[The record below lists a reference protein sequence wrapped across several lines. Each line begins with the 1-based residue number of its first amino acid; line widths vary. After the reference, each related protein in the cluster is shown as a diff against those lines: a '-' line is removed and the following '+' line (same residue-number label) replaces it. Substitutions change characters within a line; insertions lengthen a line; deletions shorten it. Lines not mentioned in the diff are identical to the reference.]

1 MTVKQRQHLLAYLGY
16 YVGNVDGD
24 WGTLSKTACT
34 AFQKDFGGIRTDGFG
49 GPETDKALRHAV
61 AYDMFKPEPVPEEP
75 VDNGMSADNNE
86 SNPGNNGTTTAD
98 NGTFWDEIE
107 FFTRNEPGIACP
119 CGRCG
124 GFPVEPVERL
134 MRNADAVRKHFGKP
148 MIPSSTVRCAAH
160 NAELPDSAANSLH
173 MRGKAMDFAIP
184 GVSAAALEAY
194 VRTLPDVHECYQIDG
209 SYVHMGVQK
218 Y

>member
-16 YVGNVDGD
+16 YVGSVDGD

-34 AFQKDFGGIRTDGFG
+34 AFQKDFGGIRVDGFG
-49 GPETDKALRHAV
+49 GTETDKALRHAV
-61 AYDMFKPEPVPEEP
+61 DYDMFKTELAQDVT
-75 VDNGMSADNNE
+75 DNNV
-86 SNPGNNGTTTAD
+86 GNTT
-98 NGTFWDEIE
+98 GTFWDEIE
-107 FFTRNEPGIACP
+107 FFDRNEPGIACP

-134 MRNADAVRKHFGKP
+134 MRNADAVRRHFGKP
-148 MIPSSTVRCAAH
+148 MIPSSTVRCDAH
-160 NAELPDSAANSLH
+160 NAELPGSAANSLH
-173 MRGKAMDFAIP
+173 KRGKAMDFAIP
-184 GVSAAALEAY
+184 GISAGNLEAY
-194 VRTLPDVHECYQIDG
+194 VRTLPEVHECYRIDG